1 MIVAGIVGKT
11 KFDWL
16 YWWAGRRWGAKSVRF
31 FVPTDRAQRFVSR
44 VRSWPA
50 WAIPLL
56 LVVSAVPGVPSVL
69 AFLLAGLAGTRLVT
83 FLVFNTLGAG
93 LLVGL
98 VAGLGYGLGQYA
110 VDAVLAV
117 DRYAL
122 WISLAIVVLVSVQ
135 AGRKQSRQQKQRRA
149 QATGTSES
157 EDASATG

>member
-16 YWWAGRRWGAKSVRF
+16 WWWAGRRWGAKGVRF
-31 FVPTDRAQRFVSR
+31 FAPTDRAQRFVSR

-50 WAIPLL
+50 WTVPLL

-69 AFLLAGLAGTRLVT
+69 AFLLAGISGTRLVT
-83 FLVFNTLGAG
+83 FLVFDALGAG

-110 VDAVLAV
+110 VDVVLAV

-122 WISLAIVVLVSVQ
+122 WITLAVVVVISIQ
-135 AGRKQSRQQKQRRA
+135 AGRKQSRQQKQRA
-149 QATGTSES
+149 ATAADG
-157 EDASATG
+157 DASA